1 MGASPHLPHTKGVCS
16 LYILPL
22 PYPARPPWLQ
32 ASWGGG
38 VWSTTPSTGVHP
50 NSPQTLPT

>member
-32 ASWGGG
+32 ASWGG